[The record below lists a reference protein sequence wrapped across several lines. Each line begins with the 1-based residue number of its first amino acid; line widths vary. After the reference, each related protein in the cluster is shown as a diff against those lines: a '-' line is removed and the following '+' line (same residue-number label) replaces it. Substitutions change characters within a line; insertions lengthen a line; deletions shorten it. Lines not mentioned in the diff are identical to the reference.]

1 MSTWEKIQYEFYKG
15 NSAIRQIIMINL
27 AAFIFTVFVG
37 VIARLSGFPPE
48 DLLEYFYIPSN
59 IGKLI
64 IRPWTI
70 LTNIFFHAGFWH
82 LFGNMI
88 LLYFIGRIL
97 EDFMDFKKIW
107 KIFLYGGISGALLFV
122 TSYNIFPVFNEVV
135 GYKKLLGASGGVTA
149 ILVATGTY
157 LPRYQIRPFG
167 LFNVE
172 LRWVALFFVFRDLY
186 MFPVSHNTGG
196 LFAHMGG
203 AIFGLVYVLN
213 LQGRI
218 TRPNLNQKPFF
229 WDRHRDERS
238 RGPIITDKKP
248 KPNQE
253 EVDAILDK
261 ISQSGYD
268 SLSKHEKEILFKA
281 SEVLVEGMARSI
293 SQGVAV
299 NLRHHQFDWPL
310 ANHAHLPKDAESA
323 KQSVAGQ
330 LRRLARE
337 RKALGMILM
346 GPSCSEWVSVPP
358 ALTQL
363 NIPSTLS
370 MLEKP
375 LRKREAWQVLKAQI
389 TPALK
394 D

>member
-27 AAFIFTVFVG
+27 AAFIFTIFVG

-59 IGKLI
+59 LGKLI

-82 LFGNMI
+82 LLGNMI

-186 MFPVSHNTGG
+186 MFPVSDNTGG

-203 AIFGLVYVLN
+203 AILGLVYVLN
-213 LQGRI
+213 LQGKI

-268 SLSKHEKEILFKA
+268 SLSKYEKEILFKA
-281 SEVLVEGMARSI
+281 SE
-293 SQGVAV
+293 
-299 NLRHHQFDWPL
+299 
-310 ANHAHLPKDAESA
+310 
-323 KQSVAGQ
+323 
-330 LRRLARE
+330 
-337 RKALGMILM
+337 
-346 GPSCSEWVSVPP
+346 
-358 ALTQL
+358 
-363 NIPSTLS
+363 
-370 MLEKP
+370 
-375 LRKREAWQVLKAQI
+375 
-389 TPALK
+389 
-394 D
+394 

>member
-82 LFGNMI
+82 LLGNMI

-122 TSYNIFPVFNEVV
+122 TSYNIFPVFSEVV

-186 MFPVSHNTGG
+186 MFPVSDNTGG

-229 WDRHRDERS
+229 WDRQRDERS

-281 SEVLVEGMARSI
+281 SE
-293 SQGVAV
+293 
-299 NLRHHQFDWPL
+299 
-310 ANHAHLPKDAESA
+310 
-323 KQSVAGQ
+323 
-330 LRRLARE
+330 
-337 RKALGMILM
+337 
-346 GPSCSEWVSVPP
+346 
-358 ALTQL
+358 
-363 NIPSTLS
+363 
-370 MLEKP
+370 
-375 LRKREAWQVLKAQI
+375 
-389 TPALK
+389 
-394 D
+394 

>member
-27 AAFIFTVFVG
+27 AAFIFTIFVG

-82 LFGNMI
+82 LLGNMI

-135 GYKKLLGASGGVTA
+135 GFKKLLGASGGVTA

-172 LRWVALFFVFRDLY
+172 LRWVAIFFVFRDLY
-186 MFPVSHNTGG
+186 MFPVSDNTGG

-218 TRPNLNQKPFF
+218 TRPNLNQKPLF

-238 RGPIITDKKP
+238 KGPIITNKKP

-281 SEVLVEGMARSI
+281 SE
-293 SQGVAV
+293 
-299 NLRHHQFDWPL
+299 
-310 ANHAHLPKDAESA
+310 
-323 KQSVAGQ
+323 
-330 LRRLARE
+330 
-337 RKALGMILM
+337 
-346 GPSCSEWVSVPP
+346 
-358 ALTQL
+358 
-363 NIPSTLS
+363 
-370 MLEKP
+370 
-375 LRKREAWQVLKAQI
+375 
-389 TPALK
+389 
-394 D
+394 

>member
-70 LTNIFFHAGFWH
+70 LTHIFFHAGFWH
-82 LFGNMI
+82 LLGNMI

-186 MFPVSHNTGG
+186 MFPVSDNTGG

-229 WDRHRDERS
+229 WDRQRDERS

-281 SEVLVEGMARSI
+281 SE
-293 SQGVAV
+293 
-299 NLRHHQFDWPL
+299 
-310 ANHAHLPKDAESA
+310 
-323 KQSVAGQ
+323 
-330 LRRLARE
+330 
-337 RKALGMILM
+337 
-346 GPSCSEWVSVPP
+346 
-358 ALTQL
+358 
-363 NIPSTLS
+363 
-370 MLEKP
+370 
-375 LRKREAWQVLKAQI
+375 
-389 TPALK
+389 
-394 D
+394 

>member
-27 AAFIFTVFVG
+27 AAFIFTIFVG

-82 LFGNMI
+82 LLGNMI

-186 MFPVSHNTGG
+186 MFPVSDNTGG

-229 WDRHRDERS
+229 WDRQRDERS
-238 RGPIITDKKP
+238 RGPIITEKKP

-281 SEVLVEGMARSI
+281 SE
-293 SQGVAV
+293 
-299 NLRHHQFDWPL
+299 
-310 ANHAHLPKDAESA
+310 
-323 KQSVAGQ
+323 
-330 LRRLARE
+330 
-337 RKALGMILM
+337 
-346 GPSCSEWVSVPP
+346 
-358 ALTQL
+358 
-363 NIPSTLS
+363 
-370 MLEKP
+370 
-375 LRKREAWQVLKAQI
+375 
-389 TPALK
+389 
-394 D
+394 

>member
-82 LFGNMI
+82 LLGNMI

-97 EDFMDFKKIW
+97 EDFMEFKKIW

-186 MFPVSHNTGG
+186 MFPVSDNTGG

-203 AIFGLVYVLN
+203 AIFGLIYVLN

-248 KPNQE
+248 KPDQE

-281 SEVLVEGMARSI
+281 SE
-293 SQGVAV
+293 
-299 NLRHHQFDWPL
+299 
-310 ANHAHLPKDAESA
+310 
-323 KQSVAGQ
+323 
-330 LRRLARE
+330 
-337 RKALGMILM
+337 
-346 GPSCSEWVSVPP
+346 
-358 ALTQL
+358 
-363 NIPSTLS
+363 
-370 MLEKP
+370 
-375 LRKREAWQVLKAQI
+375 
-389 TPALK
+389 
-394 D
+394 

>member
-82 LFGNMI
+82 LLGNMI

-186 MFPVSHNTGG
+186 MFPVSDNTGG

-229 WDRHRDERS
+229 WDRQRDERS

-268 SLSKHEKEILFKA
+268 SLSKYEKEILFKA
-281 SEVLVEGMARSI
+281 SE
-293 SQGVAV
+293 
-299 NLRHHQFDWPL
+299 
-310 ANHAHLPKDAESA
+310 
-323 KQSVAGQ
+323 
-330 LRRLARE
+330 
-337 RKALGMILM
+337 
-346 GPSCSEWVSVPP
+346 
-358 ALTQL
+358 
-363 NIPSTLS
+363 
-370 MLEKP
+370 
-375 LRKREAWQVLKAQI
+375 
-389 TPALK
+389 
-394 D
+394 

>member
-82 LFGNMI
+82 LLGNMI

-97 EDFMDFKKIW
+97 EDFMEFKKIW

-186 MFPVSHNTGG
+186 MFPVSDNTGG

-203 AIFGLVYVLN
+203 AILGLVYVLN
-213 LQGRI
+213 LQGKI
-218 TRPNLNQKPFF
+218 TRPNLNQKTFF

-248 KPNQE
+248 KPDQE

-281 SEVLVEGMARSI
+281 SE
-293 SQGVAV
+293 
-299 NLRHHQFDWPL
+299 
-310 ANHAHLPKDAESA
+310 
-323 KQSVAGQ
+323 
-330 LRRLARE
+330 
-337 RKALGMILM
+337 
-346 GPSCSEWVSVPP
+346 
-358 ALTQL
+358 
-363 NIPSTLS
+363 
-370 MLEKP
+370 
-375 LRKREAWQVLKAQI
+375 
-389 TPALK
+389 
-394 D
+394 

>member
-82 LFGNMI
+82 LLGNMI

-97 EDFMDFKKIW
+97 EDFMEFKKIW

-186 MFPVSHNTGG
+186 MFPVSDNTGG

-203 AIFGLVYVLN
+203 AIFGLIYVLN

-229 WDRHRDERS
+229 WDRQRDERS

-281 SEVLVEGMARSI
+281 SE
-293 SQGVAV
+293 
-299 NLRHHQFDWPL
+299 
-310 ANHAHLPKDAESA
+310 
-323 KQSVAGQ
+323 
-330 LRRLARE
+330 
-337 RKALGMILM
+337 
-346 GPSCSEWVSVPP
+346 
-358 ALTQL
+358 
-363 NIPSTLS
+363 
-370 MLEKP
+370 
-375 LRKREAWQVLKAQI
+375 
-389 TPALK
+389 
-394 D
+394 

>member
-59 IGKLI
+59 LGKLI

-70 LTNIFFHAGFWH
+70 LTNIYFHAGFWH
-82 LFGNMI
+82 LLGNMI

-186 MFPVSHNTGG
+186 MFPVSDNTGG

-229 WDRHRDERS
+229 WDRQRDERS

-268 SLSKHEKEILFKA
+268 SLSKYEKEILFKA
-281 SEVLVEGMARSI
+281 SE
-293 SQGVAV
+293 
-299 NLRHHQFDWPL
+299 
-310 ANHAHLPKDAESA
+310 
-323 KQSVAGQ
+323 
-330 LRRLARE
+330 
-337 RKALGMILM
+337 
-346 GPSCSEWVSVPP
+346 
-358 ALTQL
+358 
-363 NIPSTLS
+363 
-370 MLEKP
+370 
-375 LRKREAWQVLKAQI
+375 
-389 TPALK
+389 
-394 D
+394 

>member
-59 IGKLI
+59 LGKLI

-82 LFGNMI
+82 LLGNMI

-186 MFPVSHNTGG
+186 MFPVSDNTGG

-203 AIFGLVYVLN
+203 AILGLVYVLN
-213 LQGRI
+213 LQGKI

-268 SLSKHEKEILFKA
+268 SLSKYEKEILFKA
-281 SEVLVEGMARSI
+281 SE
-293 SQGVAV
+293 
-299 NLRHHQFDWPL
+299 
-310 ANHAHLPKDAESA
+310 
-323 KQSVAGQ
+323 
-330 LRRLARE
+330 
-337 RKALGMILM
+337 
-346 GPSCSEWVSVPP
+346 
-358 ALTQL
+358 
-363 NIPSTLS
+363 
-370 MLEKP
+370 
-375 LRKREAWQVLKAQI
+375 
-389 TPALK
+389 
-394 D
+394 

>member
-59 IGKLI
+59 LGKLI

-82 LFGNMI
+82 LLGNMI

-186 MFPVSHNTGG
+186 MFPVSDNTGG

-203 AIFGLVYVLN
+203 AILGLVYVLN
-213 LQGRI
+213 LQGKI
-218 TRPNLNQKPFF
+218 TRPNLNQKQFF

-238 RGPIITDKKP
+238 RGPIITNKKP

-268 SLSKHEKEILFKA
+268 SLSKYEKEILFKA
-281 SEVLVEGMARSI
+281 SE
-293 SQGVAV
+293 
-299 NLRHHQFDWPL
+299 
-310 ANHAHLPKDAESA
+310 
-323 KQSVAGQ
+323 
-330 LRRLARE
+330 
-337 RKALGMILM
+337 
-346 GPSCSEWVSVPP
+346 
-358 ALTQL
+358 
-363 NIPSTLS
+363 
-370 MLEKP
+370 
-375 LRKREAWQVLKAQI
+375 
-389 TPALK
+389 
-394 D
+394 